1 MTNSTIKSN
10 SVPSVR
16 DSNIELYRVI
26 TMFLILT
33 GHYVF
38 NSGLLVEIWGNL
50 SAKSLFFY
58 SMGIWGKTGINGF
71 VLITGYYMCTSKITI
86 RKFIKLLLQIEFYK
100 IIISTVFLFVKYS
113 GYSLNDYI
121 FDLLPIRSISTDFVG
136 CFLLFYLLIPFYNIA
151 LKGLSKEMHS
161 KLIMLLLFIYSIMI
175 YVPKSHVDFNYVSWF
190 TVLYFVGSY
199 IRLHPEGIYKSDN
212 VKIWGVLTAISIL
225 LSLLSVISIIALN
238 KYCSTS
244 THPFVFVLD
253 SNALLAFLTGVTSF
267 MFFKNLKMRYSK
279 IINLIAST
287 TFGILLIHA
296 NSDVMRNWLWIDI
309 VDCVGHYNISH
320 YALYFIGS
328 SICIYLVCSVIDWIR
343 ISTLEKWIFN
353 HLDKTRFFLVNN

>member
-1 MTNSTIKSN
+1 MADSIIYSHKSTN
-10 SVPSVR
+10 VR

-50 SAKSLFFY
+50 SAKSMFFY

-100 IIISTVFLFVKYS
+100 IVISTIFLFVKDS
-113 GYSLNDYI
+113 GYSVNDYI
-121 FDLLPIRSISTDFVG
+121 FDLLPIRSVSSDFVG

-151 LKGLSKEMHS
+151 LKGLSKEMHT
-161 KLIMLLLFIYSIMI
+161 KLILLLLFVYTFML

-199 IRLHPEGIYKSDN
+199 IRLHPDSIYKSEN
-212 VKIWGVLTAISIL
+212 VKIWGVFTAVSIL
-225 LSLLSVISIIALN
+225 LSLLSVFSIIALN
-238 KYCSTS
+238 RFCSTDI
-244 THPFVFVLD
+244 HPFIFVLD
-253 SNALLAFLTGVTSF
+253 SNALLAFLTGVTTF
-267 MFFKNLKMRYSK
+267 MFFKNLKMRYSR
-279 IINLIAST
+279 IINLMAST

-296 NSDVMRNWLWIDI
+296 NSDVMRNWLWKDVI
-309 VDCVGHYNISH
+309 DCVGHYDIPH
-320 YALYFIGS
+320 YALFFIVS
-328 SICIYLVCSVIDWIR
+328 SICVYCVCSLIDWTR
-343 ISTLEKWIFN
+343 INTFEKWTLN
-353 HLDKTRFFLVNN
+353 YLDKKFFINR